1 MWAEVLK
8 LMSQEKHAEP
18 FAELAKTFPKC
29 NENIVNTLYSFLSVK
44 LVFLVIK
51 SENDREKCA
60 DTEVKTDISPGKEQ
74 VIYYVS
80 AYIVYSLSKGL
91 TGLIKVNT
99 SNISARTVLQFLN
112 FINANHSEHLFGN
125 SYQEVVGKWT
135 KLVSRGYLIEV
146 NDEIFELTKQ
156 LELGQC

>member
-18 FAELAKTFPKC
+18 FTELAKTFPKC
-29 NENIVNTLYSFLSVK
+29 NENIVNTLYSFLSVN

-51 SENDREKCA
+51 YENDREKCA

-91 TGLIKVNT
+91 TRLIKVNT

-112 FINANHSEHLFGN
+112 FVNANHSAHL
-125 SYQEVVGKWT
+125 
-135 KLVSRGYLIEV
+135 
-146 NDEIFELTKQ
+146 
-156 LELGQC
+156 

>member
-18 FAELAKTFPKC
+18 FTELAKTFPKC

-91 TGLIKVNT
+91 TRLIKVNT
-99 SNISARTVLQFLN
+99 SNISARTVFQFLN
-112 FINANHSEHLFGN
+112 FVNANHSAHL
-125 SYQEVVGKWT
+125 
-135 KLVSRGYLIEV
+135 
-146 NDEIFELTKQ
+146 
-156 LELGQC
+156 

>member
-18 FAELAKTFPKC
+18 FTELAKTFPKC
-29 NENIVNTLYSFLSVK
+29 NENIVNTLY
-44 LVFLVIK
+44 K

-91 TGLIKVNT
+91 TRLIKVNT

-112 FINANHSEHLFGN
+112 FVNANHSAHL
-125 SYQEVVGKWT
+125 
-135 KLVSRGYLIEV
+135 
-146 NDEIFELTKQ
+146 
-156 LELGQC
+156 